1 MTDEAFELNCKVLL
15 DNFSKL
21 TERIINEDIEQEE
34 VQKIITH
41 LVIVCETLKRKTE
54 NIRQE
59 RLIEATFNF
68 ILKPTDLVS

>member
-1 MTDEAFELNCKVLL
+1 MTDESFELNCKVLL
-15 DNFSKL
+15 DKFSKL

-41 LVIVCETLKRKTE
+41 LVIACETLKRKTE